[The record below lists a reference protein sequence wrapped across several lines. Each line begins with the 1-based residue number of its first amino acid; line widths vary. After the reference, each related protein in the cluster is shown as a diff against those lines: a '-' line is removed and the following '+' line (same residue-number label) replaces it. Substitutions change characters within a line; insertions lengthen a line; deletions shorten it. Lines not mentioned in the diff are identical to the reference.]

1 MIETILLTAARIL
14 TLNQGS
20 VLTNATGFF
29 FQRDERLYLVSSRH
43 VFIDET
49 SRHRPDAFQIELH
62 VSAEDVAQT
71 IHFLIPLYHDGNA
84 LWREGFD
91 RGGLIDVA
99 LIELDKHR
107 LPEQCV
113 LHAFSE
119 AHLIDPAANQP
130 EVGERLLIPGYP
142 LGFSDTLHALPV
154 VRHAIIASSF
164 GMRFQGQGYFLT
176 DARTHRGSS
185 GAPVLMYSKHGEI
198 GDGTLNCH
206 LIGIHSARL
215 DVVTRDVTVDE
226 ALGLNCAWYADVLMT
241 LTEDNSE

>member
-1 MIETILLTAARIL
+1 MIETILFTAAQIL
-14 TLNQGS
+14 TLRQGS

-29 FQRDERLYLVSSRH
+29 FKRSERLYLVSSRH

-49 SRHRPDAFQIELH
+49 SRHFPDSLQIELH
-62 VSAEDVAQT
+62 TSSEDVAQT
-71 IHFLIPLYHDGNA
+71 IHFLIPLYDNGNA
-84 LWREGFD
+84 LWHEGFD

-99 LIELDKHR
+99 LIELDR
-107 LPEQCV
+107 RVLPEPCV

-119 AHLIDPAANQP
+119 AHLIDPAVNQP
-130 EVGERLLIPGYP
+130 EIGERLLIPGYP

-185 GAPVLMYSKHGEI
+185 GAPVLMYSKHGAV
-198 GDGTLNCH
+198 GDGALNCH
-206 LIGIHSARL
+206 LLGIHSSRL

-241 LTEDNSE
+241 LTE